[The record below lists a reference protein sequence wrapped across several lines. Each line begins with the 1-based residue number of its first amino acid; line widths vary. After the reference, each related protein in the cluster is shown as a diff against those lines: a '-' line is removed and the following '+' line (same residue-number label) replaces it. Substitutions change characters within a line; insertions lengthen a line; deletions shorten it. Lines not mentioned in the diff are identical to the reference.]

1 MLRGAGLALCCAT
14 LGVAAHA
21 AAGGDLPAFGPTA
34 LLTVVLAGAG
44 VALAD
49 RRRGLPAILA
59 IVGGAQVGLH
69 VLLDSLAHHS
79 PAESLTMTS
88 AAPALGP
95 VVMTGLHAAAALVM
109 ALLLAGAE
117 RSAFVLGAVLDW
129 LLGAVPVRPFT
140 PPAWAAAVA
149 EPVAVVS
156 SGELRLLLRR
166 VHGRRGPPVLL

>member
-21 AAGGDLPAFGPTA
+21 AAGGELPAFGPTA

-69 VLLDSLAHHS
+69 VLLDSLAHHA
-79 PAESLTMTS
+79 PAESLTVS
-88 AAPALGP
+88 PASGP

-149 EPVAVVS
+149 KPVAVVS

>member
-14 LGVAAHA
+14 LSVAAHA
-21 AAGGDLPAFGPTA
+21 AAGGELPAFGPTA

-49 RRRGLPAILA
+49 RRWGLPAILA
-59 IVGGAQVGLH
+59 IVGGTQVGLH
-69 VLLDSLAHHS
+69 VLLDSLAHHT
-79 PAESLTMTS
+79 PAGSLAIAS

-95 VVMTGLHAAAALVM
+95 IFMTGLHAAAALVM

-140 PPAWAAAVA
+140 PPAWTPVVA
-149 EPVAVVS
+149 EPGAAVP
-156 SGELRLLLRR
+156 SGELRLLFRR